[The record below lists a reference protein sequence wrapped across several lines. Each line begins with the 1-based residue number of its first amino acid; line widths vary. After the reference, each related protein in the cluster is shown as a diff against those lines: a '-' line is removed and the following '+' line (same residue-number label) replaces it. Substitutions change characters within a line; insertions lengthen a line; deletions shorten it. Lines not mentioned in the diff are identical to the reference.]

1 MKPLPSRLEAL
12 PLGGGDAEVLIAR
25 EPDAR
30 FAVHW
35 HAEWSLGAIET
46 GHCDFS
52 CDRERHRAAAGDI
65 VVMRPGAIHTAGVSV
80 QGFAMRMIYLAPDW
94 ASAAMGWPARQQPGT
109 VQTTR
114 HAPAL
119 ARALCDAV
127 DRRDAAALRP
137 RIVEAFQLATS
148 GPVAEAAGGAARDP
162 RVQSLCGELA
172 QLDATELDLASLAR
186 RIGVSREHLHRL
198 FRDAVG
204 LSPRD
209 YSRCARIHQAK
220 RMLRRGQRIGDTAH
234 ACGFAD
240 QAHFSR
246 WFKRVFGVTPA
257 GYVARE
263 SAGPGREL
271 NRQAR

>member
-12 PLGGGDAEVLIAR
+12 PLAGGEAEVLIAR

-35 HAEWSLGAIET
+35 HAEWSLGAIEI
-46 GHCDFS
+46 GCCDFS
-52 CDRERHRAAAGDI
+52 CDRQRHRAAAGDI

-80 QGFAMRMIYLAPDW
+80 QGFAMRMIYLTPDW
-94 ASAAMGWPARQQPGT
+94 ASAAMGWPARQQPGA

-114 HAPAL
+114 HEPAL
-119 ARALCDAV
+119 VAALCDAV

-137 RIVEAFQLATS
+137 RIVEALRLATS
-148 GPVAEAAGGAARDP
+148 GPMTEAGHRTARDP
-162 RVQSLCGELA
+162 RVQSLCDELA
-172 QLDATELDLASLAR
+172 QLDATDLDLSTLAR
-186 RIGVSREHLHRL
+186 RMGVSREHLHRL

-204 LSPRD
+204 LSPRE

-220 RMLRRGQRIGDTAH
+220 RMLRYGQTIGETAH

-246 WFKRVFGVTPA
+246 WFKRLFGVTPA
-257 GYVARE
+257 AYLAR
-263 SAGPGREL
+263 G
-271 NRQAR
+271 

>member
-1 MKPLPSRLEAL
+1 VKPLPSRLQAL
-12 PLGGGDAEVLIAR
+12 PLGGGEAEVLIAR

-30 FAVHW
+30 FAIHW

-52 CDRERHRAAAGDI
+52 CDRQRHRAAAGDL
-65 VVMRPGAIHTAGVSV
+65 VVMRPGAVHTAGVSM
-80 QGFAMRMIYLAPDW
+80 QGFAMRMLYLTPDW
-94 ASAAMGWPARQQPGT
+94 ASAAMGWSAGRQPAA
-109 VQTTR
+109 VQTTL

-127 DRRDAAALRP
+127 DGRDPAALRP
-137 RIVEAFQLATS
+137 RIVEALRLTTS
-148 GPVAEAAGGAARDP
+148 GPMIEAAHGAPRDP
-162 RVQSLCGELA
+162 RVRALCDELA
-172 QLDATELDLASLAR
+172 QLDAIDLDLATLAR
-186 RIGVSREHLHRL
+186 RIGASREHLHRL

-204 LSPRD
+204 LSPRE

-220 RMLRRGQRIGDTAH
+220 RMLRHGQTIGATAH

-246 WFKRVFGVTPA
+246 WFKRLFGVTPA
-257 GYVARE
+257 AYLAR
-263 SAGPGREL
+263 G
-271 NRQAR
+271 

>member
-1 MKPLPSRLEAL
+1 MKPHPSRLEAL
-12 PLGGGDAEVLIAR
+12 ALPGGEAEVLIAR

-46 GHCDFS
+46 GYCEFS
-52 CDRERHRAAAGDI
+52 CDRQRHRAVAGDL

-80 QGFAMRMIYLAPDW
+80 HGFAMRMLYLAPAW
-94 ASAAMGWPARQQPGT
+94 TNAAMGWLAHQQPGT

-114 HAPAL
+114 RAPAL
-119 ARALCDAV
+119 VAALCDAV

-137 RIVEAFQLATS
+137 RIVEALQLATA
-148 GPVAEAAGGAARDP
+148 GPPTAPLDTARDP
-162 RVQSLCGELA
+162 RVQSLCTELA
-172 QLDATELDLASLAR
+172 QLDAIDLDLTALAR
-186 RIGVSREHLHRL
+186 RVGVSREHLHRL

-204 LSPRD
+204 LSPRE

-220 RMLRRGQRIGDTAH
+220 RMLRDGRPISDTAH

-246 WFKRVFGVTPA
+246 WFKRLFGVTPA
-257 GYVARE
+257 GYLAR
-263 SAGPGREL
+263 APAPR
-271 NRQAR
+271 ARS